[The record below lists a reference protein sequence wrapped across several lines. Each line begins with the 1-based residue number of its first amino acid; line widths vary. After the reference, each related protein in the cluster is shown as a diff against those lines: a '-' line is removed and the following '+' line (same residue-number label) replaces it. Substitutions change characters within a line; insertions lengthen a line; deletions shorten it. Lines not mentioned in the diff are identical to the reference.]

1 MKKILLPVCMAF
13 SLITAAQH
21 TDGKAAIVAPATL
34 KEGKVV
40 YERVIQMQISIQGM
54 DESVAR
60 QLPRTRTDNF
70 ELQFG
75 NNKSLWKGLPNVQE
89 EANTFNSGGTT
100 LSSGG
105 STIMIRGVSMGSDD
119 VTYTDFETGKRVDQR
134 ELDSK
139 NYLVDDDI
147 QKLSWKLTDDTKTIL
162 GYVVRKAVAQQYTTR
177 SIMSMEN
184 GEMKRQQ
191 LPDTVSVVAWFT
203 LQVPVPAG
211 PVFQGQLPGLI
222 LELEMNKGR
231 TVYKAVEVSPKVNV
245 AGIKEPKGGKRITAA
260 EYNKE
265 RDKVME
271 EMRKNM
277 PANGSFRIR
286 TGS

>member
-1 MKKILLPVCMAF
+1 MKKIFFPLCLLLSMA
-13 SLITAAQH
+13 AVAQ
-21 TDGKAAIVAPATL
+21 TPEGKASIAPQAQM
-34 KEGKVV
+34 KEGKVI
-40 YERVIQMQISIQGM
+40 YERTIQMQINIQGM
-54 DESVAR
+54 DENVAR

-70 ELQFG
+70 ELSFTPG
-75 NNKSLWKGLPNVQE
+75 KSLWKQLPNVAE
-89 EANTFNSGGTT
+89 EANTF
-100 LSSGG
+100 SSGG
-105 STIMIRGVSMGSDD
+105 NTVMIRNTGFGSDD

-139 NYLVDDDI
+139 SYLVDDEI
-147 QKLSWKLTDDTKTIL
+147 QKLTWKLTEETKTVQ
-162 GYVVRKAVAQQYTTR
+162 GYIARKAVAQQYTTR

-191 LPDTVSVVAWFT
+191 VPDTVAVVAWFT
-203 LQVPVPAG
+203 TSIPVPAG

-222 LELEMNKGR
+222 LELDMNRGR
-231 TVYKAVEVSPKVNV
+231 TVYKAIEISPKVNV
-245 AGIKEPKGGKRITAA
+245 AAIKEPKGGKRITAA

-265 RDKVME
+265 REKVFE
-271 EMRKNM
+271 EMRRNM

>member
-13 SLITAAQH
+13 SLLTTAQQ
-21 TDGKAAIVAPATL
+21 TDGKAAIVAPTTI

-40 YERVIQMQISIQGM
+40 YERVIQMQINIQGM
-54 DESVAR
+54 DESIAR

-75 NNKSLWKGLPNVQE
+75 NNKSLWKQLPNVQE
-89 EANTFNSGGTT
+89 EANTFT
-100 LSSGG
+100 SSGG
-105 STIMIRGVSMGSDD
+105 NTVMIRGGMMGGDD
-119 VTYTDFETGKRVDQR
+119 VTFTDFETGKRVDQR

-147 QKLSWKLTDDTKTIL
+147 QKLSWKLTEDTKTIL
-162 GYVVRKAVAQQYTTR
+162 GYVARKAVAQQYTTR
-177 SIMSMEN
+177 NIMSMEN

-222 LELEMNKGR
+222 LELDMNKGR
-231 TVYKAVEVSPKVNV
+231 TLYKAVEVSPKVNV
-245 AGIKEPKGGKRITAA
+245 AGIKEPKGGKRITQA
-260 EYNKE
+260 EYVKE

-277 PANGSFRIR
+277 PAGGNFRIR